1 MKYFLTAVFKKD
13 IIWKNLHRRVNGVYK
28 CDFTINHIKNN
39 EIKTLAEQSVE
50 LKLRSSDAVKLQL
63 INVITKTLLSK

>member
-39 EIKTLAEQSVE
+39 EITKFNAY
-50 LKLRSSDAVKLQL
+50 KAGL
-63 INVITKTLLSK
+63 IETDDDFYNIYKYLETSIIS